1 MTGGRVMAKGSTLK
15 QFVLMGLCALAHV
28 LGLWHPEPKR
38 REISLPTTD
47 GTKLYTWIYSY

>member
-1 MTGGRVMAKGSTLK
+1 MTGGRVMGRRSTFK
-15 QFVLMGLCALAHV
+15 RFVLMGLYALARA